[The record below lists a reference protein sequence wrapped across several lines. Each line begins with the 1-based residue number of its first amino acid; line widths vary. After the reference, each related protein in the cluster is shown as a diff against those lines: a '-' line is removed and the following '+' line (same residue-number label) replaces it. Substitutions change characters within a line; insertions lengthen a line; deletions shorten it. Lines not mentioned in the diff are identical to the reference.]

1 MALTDS
7 IEHKL
12 DRGLSDIRRT
22 GRRVGRTT
30 RSAARDLHADVTDD
44 LRNAGEGLLLELPYD
59 EVSAVAVT
67 GVRPHWCV
75 TGGANRSGTGAK
87 CQPPGPGYLNSSA
100 VNDPPY
106 AAGFAQSFRRV
117 TRVASARATA
127 PRVCRRRIRQ
137 GAPAS

>member
-44 LRNAGEGLLLELPYD
+44 LRGLVDELEDLLKNDGDGDIAALRKRVQSRLDEARSTLDHASGSAVARLRDSAERVSQVVQDNPWQTAGVVAGLAFVAGLLL
-59 EVSAVAVT
+59 A
-67 GVRPHWCV
+67 
-75 TGGANRSGTGAK
+75 
-87 CQPPGPGYLNSSA
+87 
-100 VNDPPY
+100 
-106 AAGFAQSFRRV
+106 RR
-117 TRVASARATA
+117 
-127 PRVCRRRIRQ
+127 
-137 GAPAS
+137 

>member
-44 LRNAGEGLLLELPYD
+44 LRGLVDELEDLLKNDGDGDIAVLRKRVQSRLDEARSALDYASGSAAARLRDSAERVSQAVHDNPWQTAGVVAGLAFVAGLLL
-59 EVSAVAVT
+59 S
-67 GVRPHWCV
+67 
-75 TGGANRSGTGAK
+75 
-87 CQPPGPGYLNSSA
+87 
-100 VNDPPY
+100 
-106 AAGFAQSFRRV
+106 RR
-117 TRVASARATA
+117 
-127 PRVCRRRIRQ
+127 
-137 GAPAS
+137 